1 MLPVRPA
8 CWVALVGLLILTTAV
23 AQPPAG
29 QPPAGQPPATT
40 QPGTTPKDKDKPIEW
55 PKQISGKSLGEWM
68 ADFKSLDPTARDT
81 AIRVIPGFGPDVRK
95 SVTKDLIKMIDDPDP
110 GVRINAMLTL
120 NQMGYETKDDMRAV
134 AAAIGAQMGKTVKGS
149 MIRLHGCRTLA
160 SMGPEAIG
168 TMGAV
173 MAVADDPAWETRL
186 AVCTTLSR
194 IGGTLYD
201 DKPPPKVAAGTPPPP
216 PAIKRHASRAAMD
229 KLIYG
234 MLKDEAS
241 GVRMEATQSLITLG
255 PPHAPTPAEYITLI
269 KPYLDAITARI
280 KLEKNADV
288 KVWLY
293 LCQSMYDDRTMDG
306 NIKIVAALVADA
318 PDISTRVQALNALGI
333 LGARAKAAGGDVA
346 AALKQT
352 DVDVIAAA
360 IGTLA
365 MMGADAKYFIVDLDR
380 LVKETKDA
388 SLKKLAEEAIKS
400 IKAAKEE
407 PKKDPAPDPKKDPK
421 KK

>member
-8 CWVALVGLLILTTAV
+8 SWFALVALLVFTTAA
-23 AQPPAG
+23 AQPPAPPP
-29 QPPAGQPPATT
+29 PPAGQPPATT
-40 QPGTTPKDKDKPIEW
+40 QPPGKDKPIVG
-55 PKQISGKSLGEWM
+55 PKVISGKSLGEWM
-68 ADFKSLDPTARDT
+68 ADFKSPDPTARDT
-81 AIRVIPGFGPDVRK
+81 AVRVMPGFGPDVRK
-95 SVTKDLIKMIDDPDP
+95 TVTKDLIKLIDDPDP

-120 NQMGYETKDDMRAV
+120 GQMGYETKDDMRAV

-160 SMGPEAIG
+160 SMGPEAFS

-173 MAVADDPAWETRL
+173 MGIADDPAWETRL

-201 DKPPPKVAAGTPPPP
+201 DKPPEKAADGTTKPPVV
-216 PAIKRHASRAAMD
+216 KRHASRVAMD
-229 KLIYG
+229 KLLYG

-255 PPHAPTPAEYITLI
+255 PPFADTPAAYITLI
-269 KPYLDAITARI
+269 KPYLDAITLRL
-280 KLEKNADV
+280 KLEKNPDV

-293 LCQSMYDDRTMDG
+293 MCQSMYDDRTLDA
-306 NIKIVAALVADA
+306 NLKIIAAMIADA
-318 PDISTRVQALNALGI
+318 PEMSTRVQALNALGI
-333 LGARAKAAGGDVA
+333 LGNRSKDVVGEITNALRQTDTDVVA
-346 AALKQT
+346 AAITTMAMLG
-352 DVDVIAAA
+352 AAA
-360 IGTLA
+360 KYTV
-365 MMGADAKYFIVDLDR
+365 ADLERFVA
-380 LVKETKDA
+380 ETKDET
-388 SLKKLAEEAIKS
+388 LKKMAKDAIKT
-400 IKAAKEE
+400 IKEAKEE